1 MSYYAITIFKGWDMP
16 PTIVALIYQVCIVQH
31 LQESLDSDKLI
42 VFMQITRHFPLFP
55 VLMFC
60 ISIISAHDNNGL
72 CLLPVCD
79 VADEHSTSVHCCA
92 SNKCWCSGIAWFLEV
107 IPCVS
112 NGNHTFLCFLFVVT
126 TLPVGNG
133 SLPHNALPPSLPA
146 LPCPRR
152 SRQQPSSDNS
162 RSYLVF
168 RTLPCVPIIWILR
181 WQTKQRPSTWTT
193 RPYHN
198 PIE

>member
-1 MSYYAITIFKGWDMP
+1 MLSPSSRGGTC
-16 PTIVALIYQVCIVQH
+16 LR
-31 LQESLDSDKLI
+31 LSLHWYIRCATSPKEPLFWQTEFI
-42 VFMQITRHFPLFP
+42 QITRHFPLFP
-55 VLMFC
+55 VLTLC
-60 ISIISAHDNNGL
+60 IYFISAHDHNGL
-72 CLLPVCD
+72 RHLPVCD

>member
-16 PTIVALIYQVCIVQH
+16 PTIVALIYQVCNISKRQT
-31 LQESLDSDKLI
+31 EFI
-42 VFMQITRHFPLFP
+42 QIIRHFPLFP
-55 VLMFC
+55 VLTFC
-60 ISIISAHDNNGL
+60 ISIISAHDHNGL

-92 SNKCWCSGIAWFLEV
+92 SNQCWRSGIAWFSEV
-107 IPCVS
+107 LPCVS
-112 NGNHTFLCFLFVVT
+112 NGNHTFSCFSFVVT

-152 SRQQPSSDNS
+152 SRQQPSSDYS
-162 RSYLVF
+162 RTLSIYVCDIYF
-168 RTLPCVPIIWILR
+168 RTLPCVPIIWNLM
-181 WQTKQRPSTWTT
+181 
-193 RPYHN
+193 
-198 PIE
+198 